1 MIRLPKILIER
12 SLADEVIG
20 YEFIRGA
27 DEYGIEDIDVGDE
40 YVFIPTRPAHAEEQK
55 SESS

>member
-1 MIRLPKILIER
+1 LIER